1 MQIRRGRLSRF
12 LLPGLLALG
21 APLVLAQTATSPA
34 TTDSALAGLTPS
46 AARGET
52 LSGSCAGCHAPTGR
66 APVLKG
72 DPAPQIRTALLAFRA
87 KTRPNGTM
95 QNVASRLS
103 DQDIVDIAAFY
114 SGDSSA
120 PATAP
125 APAPATPPV
134 TPAPVTPPPA
144 TTPPVT
150 PPPTTT
156 GTTATGTTAT
166 GETLYQVGAAARGV
180 IACAVCHGETGA
192 GAEDVGVPA
201 ITGRTA
207 ASVLEQL
214 RAYKSGPVTGIPY
227 PDAMHIALTPMTDAD
242 LTAVA
247 TYVATLK

>member
-1 MQIRRGRLSRF
+1 MQIRRGRLSQF

-46 AARGET
+46 ATRGET

-120 PATAP
+120 PAA
-125 APAPATPPV
+125 A
-134 TPAPVTPPPA
+134 PA

-150 PPPTTT
+150 PPPVTPP

-227 PDAMHIALTPMTDAD
+227 PDAMHIALTPKTDAA

>member
-12 LLPGLLALG
+12 FLPGLLALG

-52 LSGSCAGCHAPTGR
+52 LAGSCAGCHGPNGR
-66 APVLKG
+66 APALKG

-87 KTRPNGTM
+87 GTRPNGTM
-95 QNVASRLS
+95 QNIASRLS

-114 SGDSSA
+114 SSDSTPASA

-125 APAPATPPV
+125 AT
-134 TPAPVTPPPA
+134 APVTPPPA
-144 TTPPVT
+144 TTLPVT
-150 PPPTTT
+150 PPPTT
-156 GTTATGTTAT
+156 GATTP

-180 IACAVCHGETGA
+180 IACAVCHGETGG

-207 ASVLEQL
+207 ASVLGQL

-247 TYVATLK
+247 AYVATLK

>member
-1 MQIRRGRLSRF
+1 MQIRRGRLSQF

-120 PATAP
+120 PAA
-125 APAPATPPV
+125 A
-134 TPAPVTPPPA
+134 PA

-150 PPPTTT
+150 PPPVTPP

>member
-120 PATAP
+120 PAA
-125 APAPATPPV
+125 A
-134 TPAPVTPPPA
+134 PA

-150 PPPTTT
+150 PPPVTPPPTT
-156 GTTATGTTAT
+156 TGTTAT

-192 GAEDVGVPA
+192 GAEAVGVPA

-207 ASVLEQL
+207 ASVLGQL

-242 LTAVA
+242 LNAVA

>member
-103 DQDIVDIAAFY
+103 DQDIVDLAAFY

-120 PATAP
+120 PAAAP
-125 APAPATPPV
+125 APTPVPA
-134 TPAPVTPPPA
+134 TPPPA
-144 TTPPVT
+144 TPP
-150 PPPTTT
+150 
-156 GTTATGTTAT
+156 ATGAAPT

-207 ASVLEQL
+207 ASVLAQL

>member
-1 MQIRRGRLSRF
+1 MQTRERLSRF

-21 APLVLAQTATSPA
+21 APVVLAQTATSPTTTPA
-34 TTDSALAGLTPS
+34 TTDSALAALTPS

-52 LSGSCAGCHAPTGR
+52 LSGGCAGCHAPTGR

-72 DPAPQIRTALLAFRA
+72 QPAPQIRTALLAFRA

-120 PATAP
+120 PAAAP
-125 APAPATPPV
+125 APTPVPA
-134 TPAPVTPPPA
+134 
-144 TTPPVT
+144 T
-150 PPPTTT
+150 PPPTTEPAPP
-156 GTTATGTTAT
+156 TTPPATPPATGAAPT

-192 GAEDVGVPA
+192 GAEAVGVPA

-227 PDAMHIALTPMTDAD
+227 PDAMHIALAPMTDAD
-242 LTAVA
+242 LNAVA
-247 TYVATLK
+247 AYVATLK

>member
-1 MQIRRGRLSRF
+1 MQIRRGRLSQF

-120 PATAP
+120 PA
-125 APAPATPPV
+125 PAPATPPV
-134 TPAPVTPPPA
+134 TPA
-144 TTPPVT
+144 PVT

-192 GAEDVGVPA
+192 GAEAVGVPA

-207 ASVLEQL
+207 ASVLAQL

>member
-1 MQIRRGRLSRF
+1 MQIRRERLSRF

-95 QNVASRLS
+95 QNIASRLS

-114 SGDSSA
+114 SGDSTPASA
-120 PATAP
+120 PAPTPVP
-125 APAPATPPV
+125 A
-134 TPAPVTPPPA
+134 TPPPA
-144 TTPPVT
+144 TEPA
-150 PPPTTT
+150 PPTTPPAT
-156 GTTATGTTAT
+156 PPATGAAPT

-192 GAEDVGVPA
+192 GAEAVGVPA

-207 ASVLEQL
+207 ASVLGQL

-242 LTAVA
+242 LNAVA

>member
-21 APLVLAQTATSPA
+21 APLVLAQTAASPA

-52 LSGSCAGCHAPTGR
+52 LAGSCAGCHGPNGR
-66 APVLKG
+66 APALKG

-87 KTRPNGTM
+87 GTRPNGTM
-95 QNVASRLS
+95 QNIASRLS

-114 SGDSSA
+114 SGDSTPASAPAAA
-120 PATAP
+120 PATA
-125 APAPATPPV
+125 
-134 TPAPVTPPPA
+134 
-144 TTPPVT
+144 PVT
-150 PPPTTT
+150 PPPTT
-156 GTTATGTTAT
+156 GATTP

-180 IACAVCHGETGA
+180 IACAVCHGETGG

-207 ASVLEQL
+207 ASVLAQL
-214 RAYKSGPVTGIPY
+214 RAYKAGPVTGIPY

-242 LTAVA
+242 LNAVA
-247 TYVATLK
+247 AYVATLK

>member
-1 MQIRRGRLSRF
+1 MQIRRERLSRF

-120 PATAP
+120 PAAAP
-125 APAPATPPV
+125 APTPVPATPPPATPVPPATPPATAPATPPATGA
-134 TPAPVTPPPA
+134 TPA
-144 TTPPVT
+144 
-150 PPPTTT
+150 
-156 GTTATGTTAT
+156 
-166 GETLYQVGAAARGV
+166 GETLYQAGVGARGI
-180 IACAVCHGETGA
+180 IACAICHGETGE
-192 GAEDVGVPA
+192 GAENLGIPA
-201 ITGRTA
+201 IRGRAA
-207 ASVLEQL
+207 ASVLGQL

-242 LTAVA
+242 LNAVA

>member
-21 APLVLAQTATSPA
+21 APLVLAQTAASPA

-52 LSGSCAGCHAPTGR
+52 LAGSCAGCHGPNGR
-66 APVLKG
+66 APALKG

-87 KTRPNGTM
+87 GTRPNGTM
-95 QNVASRLS
+95 QNIASHLS
-103 DQDIVDIAAFY
+103 DQDIVDIAAFH
-114 SGDSSA
+114 SGDSTAASA

-125 APAPATPPV
+125 TTPPV
-134 TPAPVTPPPA
+134 TPAPITPPPA
-144 TTPPVT
+144 TTLPVT
-150 PPPTTT
+150 PPPTT
-156 GTTATGTTAT
+156 GAATA

-180 IACAVCHGETGA
+180 IACAVCHGETGT

-201 ITGRTA
+201 ITDRTA
-207 ASVLEQL
+207 ASVLAQL
-214 RAYKSGPVTGIPY
+214 RAYKAGPVTGIPY

-247 TYVATLK
+247 AYVATLK

>member
-21 APLVLAQTATSPA
+21 APLVLAQTATSPT

-72 DPAPQIRTALLAFRA
+72 DPAPQIRAALLAFRA

-120 PATAP
+120 PAA
-125 APAPATPPV
+125 A
-134 TPAPVTPPPA
+134 PA

-150 PPPTTT
+150 PPPVTPPPTTT
-156 GTTATGTTAT
+156 GMPATGTTAT

-207 ASVLEQL
+207 ASVLAQL

>member
-21 APLVLAQTATSPA
+21 ASLVLAQTAASPA

-52 LSGSCAGCHAPTGR
+52 LAGSCAGCHGPNGR
-66 APVLKG
+66 APALKG

-87 KTRPNGTM
+87 GTRLNGTM
-95 QNVASRLS
+95 QNIASRLS

-114 SGDSSA
+114 SGDSTPASA
-120 PATAP
+120 PAA
-125 APAPATPPV
+125 APAT
-134 TPAPVTPPPA
+134 APVTPPPA

-150 PPPTTT
+150 PPPTT
-156 GTTATGTTAT
+156 GATTA

-207 ASVLEQL
+207 ASVLAQL
-214 RAYKSGPVTGIPY
+214 RAYKAGPVTGIPY

-242 LTAVA
+242 LNAVA
-247 TYVATLK
+247 AYVATLK

>member
-120 PATAP
+120 PAA
-125 APAPATPPV
+125 A
-134 TPAPVTPPPA
+134 PA

-150 PPPTTT
+150 PPPVTPP

-242 LTAVA
+242 LNAVA

>member
-34 TTDSALAGLTPS
+34 TTDSALAGLAPS

-120 PATAP
+120 PAA
-125 APAPATPPV
+125 APATPPV

-156 GTTATGTTAT
+156 GTPATGTTAT

-207 ASVLEQL
+207 ASVLAQL

-242 LTAVA
+242 LNAVA

>member
-21 APLVLAQTATSPA
+21 APLVLAQTAASPA

-52 LSGSCAGCHAPTGR
+52 LAGSCAGCHGPNGR

-72 DPAPQIRTALLAFRA
+72 DPAPQIRAALLAFRA
-87 KTRPNGTM
+87 GTRPNGTM
-95 QNVASRLS
+95 QNIASRLS
-103 DQDIVDIAAFY
+103 DQDIVDIAAFH
-114 SGDSSA
+114 SGDSTPASA

-125 APAPATPPV
+125 AT
-134 TPAPVTPPPA
+134 APVTPPPA
-144 TTPPVT
+144 TTLPVT
-150 PPPTTT
+150 PPPTT
-156 GTTATGTTAT
+156 GAATA

-180 IACAVCHGETGA
+180 IACAVCHGETGT

-201 ITGRTA
+201 ITDRTA
-207 ASVLEQL
+207 ASVLAQL
-214 RAYKSGPVTGIPY
+214 RAYKAGPVTGIPY

-247 TYVATLK
+247 AYVATLK